1 MHSIVLTAS
10 LKNVSIGIKSVRLK
24 SWSIWSRK
32 QITK

>member
-10 LKNVSIGIKSVRLK
+10 LKNVSIGIKYVRLK